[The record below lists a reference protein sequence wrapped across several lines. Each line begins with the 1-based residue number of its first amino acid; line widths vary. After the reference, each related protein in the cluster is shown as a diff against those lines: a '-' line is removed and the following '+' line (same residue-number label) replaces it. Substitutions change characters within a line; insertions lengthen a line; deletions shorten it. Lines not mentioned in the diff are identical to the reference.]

1 MPRMEI
7 LVGPIA
13 SGKST
18 YARDRATAGD
28 LVVCDDAI
36 VTAVHGGSYAGY
48 DETFKPLYCNIEVAI
63 VTHAAML
70 RRAVI
75 IDTGGRT
82 RSKRARFSALGR
94 SLGFEVG
101 VVLFPWASASEHA
114 RRRMASDPRGMTYD
128 DWLRVALAHE
138 REFQPVDPVAEGLT
152 VWNL

>member
-18 YARDRATAGD
+18 YARSKAAAGA
-28 LVVCDDAI
+28 LVVCDDDI
-36 VTAVHGGSYAGY
+36 IIAVHGGDYGMY
-48 DETFKPLYCNIEVAI
+48 HETFKPLYCNIEAAI
-63 VTHAAML
+63 ITHAAMIH
-70 RRAVI
+70 RTVI

-82 RSKRARFSALGR
+82 RSKRARFAALGR

-101 VVLFPWASASEHA
+101 VILFPWASASEHA

-138 REFQPVDPVAEGLT
+138 RQFQPVDPVVEGLT
-152 VWNL
+152 VWTP